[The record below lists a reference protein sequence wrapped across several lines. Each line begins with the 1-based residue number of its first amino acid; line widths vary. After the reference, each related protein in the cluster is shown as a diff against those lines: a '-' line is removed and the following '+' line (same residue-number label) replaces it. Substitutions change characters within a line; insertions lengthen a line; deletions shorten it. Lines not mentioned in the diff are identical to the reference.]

1 MTFVSQIA
9 PPASSKVP
17 RGTYP
22 LAFDEVAH
30 EPDRGDAVGEAHDH
44 DRQEREAAQQPGLPR
59 GRTALPDHDHEQ
71 QQRGDGRE
79 DPALVV
85 RDPVRQRVLEHDR
98 EEDRRSRA
106 EERLTF
112 ALEPGQARPHPLE
125 LTQIRRRVEEPG
137 PPPVVSL
144 RRGSP
149 IRFSRRGHSVTVC
162 PASPPGL
169 RRRGHRVRVLFE
181 HWARKIGRCLRS
193 ASLDTLTLTVI
204 VDDETDTLSSV
215 DAGLPQVPEVVGL
228 LGRVAP
234 TRRAGLDCVTVF
246 DHLCV
251 ACHGPS
257 ILVTG
262 QIGERRRSVLFDVG
276 PYGDVWVD
284 NVERLG
290 IDISSI
296 DTVFLSHWHWDHSGG
311 LPVAIAAVTSARRR
325 VGLDAPV
332 VVDLHPDRPDRRG
345 VMTPLGVIAMLPD
358 EPTFDAMH
366 EAGGR
371 VEVHDEPHLLADEFF
386 LGSGAIVRRTS
397 YETGLD
403 GHHTFR
409 GEGVVA
415 DPLIMDERY
424 LAAKCTGAA

>member
-1 MTFVSQIA
+1 M
-9 PPASSKVP
+9 
-17 RGTYP
+17 
-22 LAFDEVAH
+22 
-30 EPDRGDAVGEAHDH
+30 
-44 DRQEREAAQQPGLPR
+44 
-59 GRTALPDHDHEQ
+59 
-71 QQRGDGRE
+71 
-79 DPALVV
+79 
-85 RDPVRQRVLEHDR
+85 
-98 EEDRRSRA
+98 
-106 EERLTF
+106 
-112 ALEPGQARPHPLE
+112 
-125 LTQIRRRVEEPG
+125 
-137 PPPVVSL
+137 
-144 RRGSP
+144 
-149 IRFSRRGHSVTVC
+149 
-162 PASPPGL
+162 
-169 RRRGHRVRVLFE
+169 
-181 HWARKIGRCLRS
+181 LRS

-204 VDDETDTLSSV
+204 VDNETDTLSSV
-215 DAGLPQVPEVVGL
+215 DAGIPQVPEVVGL
-228 LGRVAP
+228 LGRIAP
-234 TRRAGLDCVTVF
+234 TRRAGVDCVTVF

-251 ACHGPS
+251 ACHGLS

-262 QIGERRRSVLFDVG
+262 QIGERSRSVLFDVG

-311 LPVAIAAVTSARRR
+311 LPVAIAAVTSARGR

-424 LAAKCTGAA
+424 LAAEVRGRGVTVLSACSHAGIVNACLSAREHYGDTPVDLVLGGFHLAGAAMEPRIGATVDDLDQLVDPSIVGPAHCTGWRAKAALADRFAPGRYAPSVVGARYHLTAPAPP